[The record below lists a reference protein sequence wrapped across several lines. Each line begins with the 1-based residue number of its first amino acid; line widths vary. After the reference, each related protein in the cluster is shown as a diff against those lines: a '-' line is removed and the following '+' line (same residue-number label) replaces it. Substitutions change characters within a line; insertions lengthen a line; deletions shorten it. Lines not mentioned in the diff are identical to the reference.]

1 MSYLEQTNYNTQ
13 NMWQGQIAL
22 AGGGGSSSGGGGG
35 GGGGSSYSSSSYSSS
50 GSGGTS
56 LSDFFAFCVLI
67 VLFWIGL
74 AIGSALTDS
83 AFKKAFKK
91 SVSTNTNDT
100 HEIHSASKK
109 AFKKSLDNDP
119 TTAPLANYAKSIFIQ
134 YQKDWS
140 AFNLANMRTY
150 MNDRYYQHNELM
162 MGAMRLAKRQNQ
174 VDDINV
180 RHCSLLKKPDYSTG
194 YTAVLNISATDITN
208 DMRDGGLRQPLF
220 TQNVRM
226 TQYYKFVKGSDGKY
240 YLDGIDNS
248 TAADWTYEG
257 SLEQFANQNGY
268 FYSLD
273 WGWLLL
279 PQAGQ
284 LFGKGRFGTSDIN
297 NHVIGR
303 LESTNSSFKPDETI
317 FQLYTY
323 IPNPYVTYNDQAV
336 SYLVAQVAV
345 DRDYGDILVRK
356 KKLFSAK
363 PRNLTKLETEWGRF
377 NDNFEVFAS
386 STEKATSF
394 ELLNPTF
401 MEKLVSA
408 PFEIN
413 IEVADNMLYM
423 YTKNRQANPSNYSAM
438 LNVLQEAYREMRV

>member
-13 NMWQGQIAL
+13 NIGQGRIAL

-35 GGGGSSYSSSSYSSS
+35 GGGGSSFSSSSSYSSS
-50 GSGGTS
+50 GSDGGSDGTP
-56 LSDFFAFCVLI
+56 LSDFFSAFCAFGLSVI
-67 VLFWIGL
+67 VFWGICL
-74 AIGSALTDS
+74 VIY
-83 AFKKAFKK
+83 
-91 SVSTNTNDT
+91 SV
-100 HEIHSASKK
+100 IYSASKK
-109 AFKKSLDNDP
+109 TLKSYKALDNNP
-119 TTAPLANYAKSIFIQ
+119 ITAPLANYAKNIFIQ

-150 MNDRYYQHNELM
+150 MTDHYYQHNELM

-180 RHCSLLKKPDYSTG
+180 RYCSVLKKQDYSTG
-194 YTAVLNISATDITN
+194 YTAALNISATDITN

-248 TAADWTYEG
+248 TAAGWTYEG

-284 LFGKGRFGTSDIN
+284 LFGKGKFGTSDIN

-323 IPNPYVTYNDQAV
+323 TPNPNVTYNDQAI

-345 DRDYGDILVRK
+345 DRDYGDILVRR

-363 PRNLTKLETEWGRF
+363 PRNLTKLETEWGQF
-377 NDNFEVFAS
+377 NDKFEVFAS

>member
-13 NMWQGQIAL
+13 NVWQDQIAL
-22 AGGGGSSSGGGGG
+22 AGGGGSSSGGGG
-35 GGGGSSYSSSSYSSS
+35 SSSFSSSSSSYSSS
-50 GSGGTS
+50 GSDGGSDGDSDGTP
-56 LSDFFAFCVLI
+56 LSGFSVFCAFAFNII
-67 VLFWIGL
+67 VFLGIGL
-74 AIGSALTDS
+74 VIY
-83 AFKKAFKK
+83 
-91 SVSTNTNDT
+91 
-100 HEIHSASKK
+100 SASKK
-109 AFKKSLDNDP
+109 TLKSYKALDNDP
-119 TTAPLANYAKSIFIQ
+119 TMAPLANYAKNIFIQ
-134 YQKDWS
+134 YQNDWS

-150 MNDRYYQHNELM
+150 MTDHYYQHNELM

-180 RHCSLLKKPDYSTG
+180 RYCSVLKKQDYSTG
-194 YTAVLNISATDITN
+194 YTAALNISATDITN

-248 TAADWTYEG
+248 TAAGWTYEG

-284 LFGKGRFGTSDIN
+284 LFGKGKFGTSDIN

-323 IPNPYVTYNDQAV
+323 TPNPNVTYNDQAI

-345 DRDYGDILVRK
+345 DRDYGDILVRR

-363 PRNLTKLETEWGRF
+363 PRNLTKLETEWGQF
-377 NDNFEVFAS
+377 NDKFEVFAS